1 VVRGG
6 LPAFFLTDSN
16 VTKAPALAKV
26 EETDPDAIQAEQP
39 AAHPAAVTVEQDENN
54 AEAFEAMN
62 KVLRAAVQVVSA
74 PQIFPTPATRR
85 EPRAG

>member
-1 VVRGG
+1 MVRGG
-6 LPAFFLTDSN
+6 LQPFCLTDSK

-39 AAHPAAVTVEQDENN
+39 AAVTVDQDENN

-74 PQIFPTPATRR
+74 PQIFPTPSTRR